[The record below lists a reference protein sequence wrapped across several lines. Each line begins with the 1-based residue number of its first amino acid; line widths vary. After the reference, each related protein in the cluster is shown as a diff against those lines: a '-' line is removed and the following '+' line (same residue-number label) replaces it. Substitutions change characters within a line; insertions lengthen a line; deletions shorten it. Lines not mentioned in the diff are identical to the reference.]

1 MKERW
6 EMNSGGGRAGN
17 MHQVTSVI
25 YVCSLAV
32 HEDKGVDDPGEVTC
46 FAGSNKGSNSEVQ
59 SLSSFQSDSG
69 DDNGKKS
76 WACSPRAGSASC
88 QWLRGRWCDRFC
100 FLTWSWAF
108 ARVHQLLC
116 WLRCWMS
123 MPKEHLVSCSC
134 EQTHGSLSEADAVP
148 LDLL

>member
-1 MKERW
+1 MFHGDAFGGVKQLSHVLPLTHHIWRW
-6 EMNSGGGRAGN
+6 RMDCRGQSGGRAGN

-88 QWLRGRWCDRFC
+88 QWLRGR
-100 FLTWSWAF
+100 
-108 ARVHQLLC
+108 
-116 WLRCWMS
+116 
-123 MPKEHLVSCSC
+123 
-134 EQTHGSLSEADAVP
+134 
-148 LDLL
+148 